1 MRSKKLLL
9 IVFSFTFFAITLR
22 AQDDCENA
30 LFQANRLYK
39 NGNIDDAIDRLE
51 TCVGDH
57 MTDEERFESYKLLAA
72 CYSNNKDN
80 DERDE
85 YLKLMLRMKPNYL
98 NKPHNDP
105 KEISRAINQFKVEP
119 QIRIG
124 AVVGSH
130 IHFPKVKESYSA
142 LNVNQQYIPT
152 LGYQFGFLL
161 DYHLFKQTSATF
173 GVSIRGMSIQ
183 HEMSE
188 ADAWMKDYTELI
200 TFSQFNIGALQ
211 YVNLTKKMRGFAG
224 LDLGIGIMNSAK
236 VNVKTE
242 NVALGTIDQ
251 ATKNVIEDRNK
262 VNPNLTIKTGVSFD
276 IDIAL
281 VSLDIGYSS
290 YARKTIKS
298 DIRTK
303 DQDFIFR
310 TQYINDDIVP
320 KLLMFNIGFSIPL
333 TYSISK

>member
-1 MRSKKLLL
+1 
-9 IVFSFTFFAITLR
+9 
-22 AQDDCENA
+22 
-30 LFQANRLYK
+30 
-39 NGNIDDAIDRLE
+39 
-51 TCVGDH
+51 
-57 MTDEERFESYKLLAA
+57 
-72 CYSNNKDN
+72 
-80 DERDE
+80 
-85 YLKLMLRMKPNYL
+85 
-98 NKPHNDP
+98 
-105 KEISRAINQFKVEP
+105 
-119 QIRIG
+119 
-124 AVVGSH
+124 
-130 IHFPKVKESYSA
+130 
-142 LNVNQQYIPT
+142 
-152 LGYQFGFLL
+152 
-161 DYHLFKQTSATF
+161 
-173 GVSIRGMSIQ
+173 
-183 HEMSE
+183 
-188 ADAWMKDYTELI
+188 
-200 TFSQFNIGALQ
+200 LQ